1 MDAPRA
7 PPVRIRHGFLDC
19 SVASEPL
26 DATTRPDTLL
36 NLAMIK
42 TIIGIAL
49 AATLAAMPALA
60 QSERW
65 PVRPVKLVVP
75 FAPGGT
81 TDLIARAMAD
91 RLSRELGQPVIVDN
105 KGGASGAIGS
115 DFVAKALPDGY
126 TIGMATVTTH
136 AVNPAV
142 FPKLA
147 YNVLRDL
154 TPVTQLVS
162 VPNVLTISPRLGI
175 STMAEFLS
183 KEKEQSGKFTYGS
196 PGPGSEANLMG
207 ELFNQSAGA
216 RLLHVPYR
224 GSGPALQDAMA
235 GQIDAVFD
243 NLPSS
248 LPFIQTDKLR
258 ALAVAAPRR
267 IAQLPAVPTFEEVG
281 LKPVND
287 SSWFGLVAPA
297 KTPPDIVNKLQAASA
312 KVLAT
317 PEMVATM
324 EKFAGV
330 GVGSKPEVFKALL
343 ERELQKFKALADAG
357 NIRLE

>member
-1 MDAPRA
+1 MNKT
-7 PPVRIRHGFLDC
+7 FL
-19 SVASEPL
+19 
-26 DATTRPDTLL
+26 RR
-36 NLAMIK
+36 
-42 TIIGIAL
+42 
-49 AATLAAMPALA
+49 TLAAVATAVAAATVLPALA
-60 QSERW
+60 QTDAW
-65 PVRPVKLVVP
+65 PARPIKLVVP

-91 RLSRELGQPVIVDN
+91 RLTRELGQPVVVDN
-105 KGGASGAIGS
+105 KAGASGAIGS
-115 DFVAKALPDGY
+115 DFVAKAAPDGY

-154 TPVTQLVS
+154 APVTQLVS
-162 VPNVLTISPRLGI
+162 VPNVMTASPKLGV
-175 STMAEFLS
+175 TDMAQFLAR
-183 KEKEQSGKFTYGS
+183 EKEQSGKLTYGS

-207 ELFNQSAGA
+207 ELFNQAA
-216 RLLHVPYR
+216 RTRLLHVPYR
-224 GSGPALQDAMA
+224 GAGPALQDAMA

-267 IAQLPAVPTFEEVG
+267 IPQLPAVPTFEEVG

-297 KTPPDIVNKLQAASA
+297 KTPADIVNKLQAASA
-312 KVLAT
+312 RVLAS
-317 PEMVATM
+317 PDMVATM
-324 EKFAGV
+324 DKFAGV
-330 GVGSKPEVFKALL
+330 GVGSRPEVFKALL
-343 ERELQKFKALADAG
+343 ESELRKFKALADAG

>member
-1 MDAPRA
+1 MKK
-7 PPVRIRHGFLDC
+7 
-19 SVASEPL
+19 
-26 DATTRPDTLL
+26 LL
-36 NLAMIK
+36 L
-42 TIIGIAL
+42 GLAL
-49 AATLAAMPALA
+49 AAATAASPAWA
-60 QSERW
+60 QTDAW
-65 PVRPVKLVVP
+65 PARPIKLVVP

-91 RLSRELGQPVIVDN
+91 RLTRELGQPVIVDN
-105 KGGASGAIGS
+105 KAGASGAIGS

-142 FPKLA
+142 FPKLS

-154 TPVTQLVS
+154 APVTQLVS
-162 VPNVLTISPRLGI
+162 VPNVMTVSPNLGV
-175 STMAEFLS
+175 STMAQFLAR
-183 KEKEQSGKFTYGS
+183 EKEQSGKLTYGS

-207 ELFNQSAGA
+207 ELFNQSA
-216 RLLHVPYR
+216 RTHILHVPYR
-224 GSGPALQDAMA
+224 GAGPALQDAMA

-258 ALAVAAPRR
+258 ALAVAAPKR
-267 IAQLPAVPTFEEVG
+267 IPQLPAVPTFEEVG

-297 KTPPDIVNKLQAASA
+297 KTPAAIVDRLQAASA
-312 KVLAT
+312 RVLAT
-317 PEMVATM
+317 PDMVATM
-324 EKFAGV
+324 EKFAGT
-330 GVGSKPEVFKALL
+330 GVGSRPEAFRALL
-343 ERELQKFKALADAG
+343 ESELKKFKTLADAG

>member
-1 MDAPRA
+1 MNKT
-7 PPVRIRHGFLDC
+7 FL
-19 SVASEPL
+19 
-26 DATTRPDTLL
+26 RR
-36 NLAMIK
+36 
-42 TIIGIAL
+42 
-49 AATLAAMPALA
+49 TLAAVATAVAAATVLPALA
-60 QSERW
+60 QTDAW
-65 PVRPVKLVVP
+65 PARPIKLVVP

-91 RLSRELGQPVIVDN
+91 RLTRELGQPVVVDN
-105 KGGASGAIGS
+105 KAGASGAIGS
-115 DFVAKALPDGY
+115 DFVAKAAPDGY

-154 TPVTQLVS
+154 APVTQLVS
-162 VPNVLTISPRLGI
+162 VPNVLTVSPKLGV
-175 STMAEFLS
+175 TDMAQFLAR
-183 KEKEQSGKFTYGS
+183 EKEQSGKLTYGS

-207 ELFNQSAGA
+207 ELFNQAA
-216 RLLHVPYR
+216 RTRLLHVPYR
-224 GSGPALQDAMA
+224 GAGPALQDAMA

-267 IAQLPAVPTFEEVG
+267 IPQLPAVPTFEEVG

-297 KTPPDIVNKLQAASA
+297 KTPADIVNKLQAASA
-312 KVLAT
+312 RVLASAD
-317 PEMVATM
+317 MVATM
-324 EKFAGV
+324 DKFAGV

-343 ERELQKFKALADAG
+343 ESELRKFKALADAG

>member
-1 MDAPRA
+1 MNKT
-7 PPVRIRHGFLDC
+7 FL
-19 SVASEPL
+19 
-26 DATTRPDTLL
+26 RR
-36 NLAMIK
+36 
-42 TIIGIAL
+42 
-49 AATLAAMPALA
+49 TLAAVATAVAAATVLPALA
-60 QSERW
+60 QTDAW
-65 PVRPVKLVVP
+65 PARPIKLVVP

-91 RLSRELGQPVIVDN
+91 RLTRELGQPVVVDN
-105 KGGASGAIGS
+105 KAGASGAIGS
-115 DFVAKALPDGY
+115 DFVAKAAPDGY

-154 TPVTQLVS
+154 APVTQLVS
-162 VPNVLTISPRLGI
+162 VPNVLTVSPKLGV
-175 STMAEFLS
+175 TDMAQFLAR
-183 KEKEQSGKFTYGS
+183 EKEQSGKLTYGS

-207 ELFNQSAGA
+207 ELFNQAA
-216 RLLHVPYR
+216 RTHLLHVPYR
-224 GSGPALQDAMA
+224 GAGPALQDAMA

-267 IAQLPAVPTFEEVG
+267 IPQLPAVPTFEEVG

-297 KTPPDIVNKLQAASA
+297 KTPADIVNKLQAASA
-312 KVLAT
+312 RVLAS
-317 PEMVATM
+317 PDMVATM
-324 EKFAGV
+324 DKFAGV
-330 GVGSKPEVFKALL
+330 GVGSRPEVFKALL
-343 ERELQKFKALADAG
+343 ESELRKFKALADAG

>member
-1 MDAPRA
+1 MKKR
-7 PPVRIRHGFLDC
+7 
-19 SVASEPL
+19 
-26 DATTRPDTLL
+26 LL
-36 NLAMIK
+36 
-42 TIIGIAL
+42 AL
-49 AATLAAMPALA
+49 AAALA
-60 QSERW
+60 FVPVFSHADNW
-65 PVRPVKLVVP
+65 PSKPIKLVVP

-91 RLSRELGQPVIVDN
+91 RLTRELGQPVVVDN
-105 KGGASGAIGS
+105 KAGASGAIGS
-115 DFVAKALPDGY
+115 DFVAKAAPDGY

-154 TPVTQLVS
+154 APVTQLVS
-162 VPNVLTISPRLGI
+162 VPNVMTVSPRLGVT
-175 STMAEFLS
+175 TMAQFLAR
-183 KEKEQSGKFTYGS
+183 EKEQSGKLTYGS

-216 RLLHVPYR
+216 HVLHVPYR

-267 IAQLPAVPTFEEVG
+267 IPQLPDVPTFAEVG

-297 KTPPDIVNKLQAASA
+297 RTPADVVARLQAASA
-312 KVLAT
+312 KVLAQ

-324 EKFAGV
+324 DKFAGV
-330 GVGSKPEVFKALL
+330 AVGSKPEVFRVLL
-343 ERELQKFKALADAG
+343 ENELAKFKALADAG

>member
-1 MDAPRA
+1 MNKT
-7 PPVRIRHGFLDC
+7 FLG
-19 SVASEPL
+19 L
-26 DATTRPDTLL
+26 
-36 NLAMIK
+36 
-42 TIIGIAL
+42 AL
-49 AATLAAMPALA
+49 AAAAAVTALPALA
-60 QSERW
+60 QSDTW
-65 PVRPVKLVVP
+65 PTRPIKLVVP

-91 RLSRELGQPVIVDN
+91 RLTRELGQPVVVDN
-105 KGGASGAIGS
+105 KAGASGAIGS
-115 DFVAKALPDGY
+115 DFVAKSTPDGY

-154 TPVTQLVS
+154 APVTQLVS
-162 VPNVLTISPRLGI
+162 VPNVLTVSPRLGV
-175 STMAEFLS
+175 STMAEFLAR
-183 KEKEQSGKFTYGS
+183 EKDQSGKLTYGS

-207 ELFNQSAGA
+207 ELFNQAASAH
-216 RLLHVPYR
+216 LLHVPYR
-224 GSGPALQDAMA
+224 GAGPALQDAMA

-267 IAQLPAVPTFEEVG
+267 IPQLPAVPTFEEVG

-297 KTPPDIVNKLQAASA
+297 RTPADIVNKLQSASA
-312 KVLAT
+312 RVLAS
-317 PEMVATM
+317 PDMVATM
-324 EKFAGV
+324 ERFAGV
-330 GVGSKPEVFKALL
+330 GVGSRPEVFKALL
-343 ERELQKFKALADAG
+343 ERELKKFKALADAG

>member
-1 MDAPRA
+1 MKKR
-7 PPVRIRHGFLDC
+7 
-19 SVASEPL
+19 
-26 DATTRPDTLL
+26 LL
-36 NLAMIK
+36 AFAA
-42 TIIGIAL
+42 AL
-49 AATLAAMPALA
+49 ALVPVLSNADTWPAK
-60 QSERW
+60 
-65 PVRPVKLVVP
+65 PIKLVVP

-91 RLSRELGQPVIVDN
+91 RLTRELGQPVVVDN
-105 KGGASGAIGS
+105 KAGASGAIGS
-115 DFVAKALPDGY
+115 DFVAKAAPDGY

-142 FPKLA
+142 FPKLS

-154 TPVTQLVS
+154 APVTQLVS
-162 VPNVLTISPRLGI
+162 VPNVMTVSPRLGVT
-175 STMAEFLS
+175 TMAQFLAR
-183 KEKEQSGKFTYGS
+183 EKEQSGKLTYGS

-216 RLLHVPYR
+216 HVLHVPYR

-267 IAQLPAVPTFEEVG
+267 IAQLPDVPTFAEVG

-297 KTPPDIVNKLQAASA
+297 RTPADIVARLQAASA
-312 KVLAT
+312 KVLAQ

-324 EKFAGV
+324 DKFAGV
-330 GVGSKPEVFKALL
+330 AVGSKPEVFRVLL
-343 ERELQKFKALADAG
+343 ENELAKFKALADAG

>member
-1 MDAPRA
+1 MKK
-7 PPVRIRHGFLDC
+7 PVLAFAALALALLPVFSHADTW
-19 SVASEPL
+19 P
-26 DATTRPDTLL
+26 TRP
-36 NLAMIK
+36 I
-42 TIIGIAL
+42 
-49 AATLAAMPALA
+49 
-60 QSERW
+60 
-65 PVRPVKLVVP
+65 KLVVP

-91 RLSRELGQPVIVDN
+91 RLTRELGQPVVVDN
-105 KGGASGAIGS
+105 KAGASGAIGS
-115 DFVAKALPDGY
+115 DFVAKAPPDGY

-154 TPVTQLVS
+154 APVTQLVS
-162 VPNVLTISPRLGI
+162 VPNVMTVSPKLGVT
-175 STMAEFLS
+175 TMAQFLAR
-183 KEKEQSGKFTYGS
+183 EKEQTGKVTYGS

-216 RLLHVPYR
+216 HLLHVPYR
-224 GSGPALQDAMA
+224 GAGPALQDAMA

-267 IAQLPAVPTFEEVG
+267 IPQLPNVPTFEEVG

-297 KTPPDIVNKLQAASA
+297 RTPADVVARLQAASA
-312 KVLAT
+312 KVLAQ
-317 PEMVATM
+317 PEMVSTM

-330 GVGSKPEVFKALL
+330 GVGSKPEVFRVLL
-343 ERELQKFKALADAG
+343 ENELAKFKALADAG